1 MCRNQHMFHI
11 EQGEVMKRPYLL
23 SAVAGIAVL
32 SACLLLVGCCS
43 STVTTIVLVRHA
55 ERLNN
60 TDTTPL
66 SPAGFQRAR
75 ALRHA
80 LDSAGIQGIFVSD
93 KLRSRQTAD
102 SLRIAHALPQIQIP
116 KDSIAQ
122 LVDSLRGRS
131 GQRLLVIGHSD
142 TVPQIIAAYGVE
154 PPAVSEN
161 EFDKMFILTVR
172 QRSTKLLRLQYG
184 APSP

>member
-1 MCRNQHMFHI
+1 MKCR
-11 EQGEVMKRPYLL
+11 YLHT
-23 SAVAGIAVL
+23 AVVGLAVL
-32 SACLLLVGCCS
+32 SACLLLGGCCS

-80 LDSAGIQGIFVSD
+80 LDSAGIQAIFVSD
-93 KLRSRQTAD
+93 KLRARQTAD
-102 SLRIAHALPQIQIP
+102 SLRIAHSLPQIQIP
-116 KDSIAQ
+116 KDSITQ

-131 GQRLLVIGHSD
+131 GQRLLVVGHSD
-142 TVPQIIAAYGVE
+142 TVPQIIAAYGLA
-154 PPAVSEN
+154 PPVIQET
-161 EFDKMFILTVR
+161 EFDKLFILTVR
-172 QRSTKLLRLQYG
+172 QRATRLLPLQYG

>member
-1 MCRNQHMFHI
+1 MNYRHFHTTVTAAI
-11 EQGEVMKRPYLL
+11 GLGV
-23 SAVAGIAVL
+23 
-32 SACLLLVGCCS
+32 CLLLAGCCS
-43 STVTTIVLVRHA
+43 STVTTVVFVRHA

-60 TDTTPL
+60 TDASPL

-80 LDSAGIQGIFVSD
+80 LDSAGIQTIFVSD

-102 SLRIAHALPQIQIP
+102 SLRIAHSLPQVQIP
-116 KDSIAQ
+116 KDSISE

-131 GQRLLVIGHSD
+131 GQRLLVVGHSD
-142 TVPQIIAAYGVE
+142 TVPQIIAAFGVE
-154 PPAVSEN
+154 VPPLSEG
-161 EFDKMFILTVR
+161 EFDKMFVLTVR
-172 QRSTKLLRLQYG
+172 QRATRLLRLQYG

>member
-1 MCRNQHMFHI
+1 MSLRSLNT
-11 EQGEVMKRPYLL
+11 
-23 SAVAGIAVL
+23 SVL
-32 SACLLLVGCCS
+32 SILVIVCCLLLVGCCS
-43 STVTTIVLVRHA
+43 SSVTTIVVVRHA
-55 ERLNN
+55 ERLNA

-80 LDSAGIQGIFVSD
+80 LDSAGIQAIFVSD

-102 SLRIAHALPQIQIP
+102 SLRIAHSLPQVQIP
-116 KDSIAQ
+116 KDSISQ
-122 LVDSLRGRS
+122 LLDSLRART
-131 GQRLLVIGHSD
+131 GQRLLVVGHSD
-142 TVPQIIAAYGVE
+142 TVPQIIAAYGFE
-154 PPAVSEN
+154 PQTIAEN

-172 QRSTKLLRLQYG
+172 QRATRLLRLQYG